1 MFYWKNK
8 CTTTKSDRW
17 KEIFIYWPLIILRKH
32 YVVQTELEVQNSDVA
47 MIFTF
52 LKRLY
57 SRSNK
62 KWADSGYILKIEPTG
77 VAHALVVGVKKG
89 N

>member
-1 MFYWKNK
+1 M
-8 CTTTKSDRW
+8 
-17 KEIFIYWPLIILRKH
+17 IILRKH
-32 YVVQTELEVQNSDVA
+32 YIVQTELKVQNSDVA

-52 LKRLY
+52 LKKLC

-77 VAHALVVGVKKG
+77 VAYALDVGVKKG